1 MSLNYSAATL
11 HVLEALSRN
20 PAQSLHTRRVA
31 QEAGVSP
38 SAASLVLRAL
48 EGSGLLLVEDK
59 GNMRFYRVNLA
70 NPLARQWKVLF
81 SLNQLRRLIEELSEI
96 TEKMVLFGSVA
107 EGTDAAESDVDLF
120 VLTQH
125 ERAVKEVLRKFEKH
139 SDRHLSPIIMNAQG
153 YARLRR
159 QDQALFEN
167 ISRGRVLWERE

>member
-11 HVLEALSRN
+11 HVLEALGKN
-20 PAQSLHTRRVA
+20 PTMSLHTRKVA

-59 GNMRFYRVNLA
+59 GNMRFYRINLA

-81 SLNQLRRLIEELSEI
+81 NLNQLRRLIEELSDI
-96 TEKMVLFGSVA
+96 TEKFVLFGSVA
-107 EGTDAAESDVDLF
+107 EGIDNVESDVELF
-120 VLTQH
+120 ILTQH
-125 ERAVKEVLRKFEKH
+125 ERAVKDVLRKFEKH
-139 SDRHLSPIIMNAQG
+139 YDRHLSPIIMNAQS

-159 QDQALFEN
+159 QDTALFEN
-167 ISRGRVLWERE
+167 ISRGKILWERE